1 MWFDKTQTM
10 KPQGTLFLI
19 YLTSV
24 SPFYSAAP
32 RFEYPIRSSSTSRA
46 AFLPP
51 RIAHTDQGLPPA
63 HIACRVDSGDY
74 RPVSVPFR
82 FQFYKDYRPE
92 ISVLIL

>member
-46 AFLPP
+46 AFLPS
-51 RIAHTDQGLPPA
+51 RTSVFQ
-63 HIACRVDSGDY
+63 R
-74 RPVSVPFR
+74 SVPLNTR
-82 FQFYKDYRPE
+82 NIEKSSGPVRC
-92 ISVLIL
+92 

>member
-1 MWFDKTQTM
+1 MSFIVIIYIFFKEKVPVGIMWFDKTQTM

-46 AFLPP
+46 AFLPS
-51 RIAHTDQGLPPA
+51 RIAHTTND
-63 HIACRVDSGDY
+63 
-74 RPVSVPFR
+74 
-82 FQFYKDYRPE
+82 
-92 ISVLIL
+92 